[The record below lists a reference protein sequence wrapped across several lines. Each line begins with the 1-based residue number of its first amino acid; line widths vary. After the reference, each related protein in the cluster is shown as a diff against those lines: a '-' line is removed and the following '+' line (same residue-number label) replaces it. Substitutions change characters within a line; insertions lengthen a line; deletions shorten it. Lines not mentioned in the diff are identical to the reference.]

1 MVKTRLSSMD
11 DDATVLIVVLLLC
24 CCVVSSMGGV
34 LAWLLLSDNGDFLS
48 SSSFSSSSG
57 SGRVIPVTS
66 ILKKNAAPWY
76 SSGVKASDWDV
87 DGDVLK
93 VKIKK
98 GKHGG
103 QSGGAF
109 DANPNKVFP
118 TDSITFSYD
127 VFFGDDFDFVR
138 GGKLPGVCLSSSK
151 SGCAT
156 GGDWKAD
163 AGSIRPMWR
172 ADNGKDPFIIGYVY
186 FPNKKGPKHAS
197 TQTALVNGA
206 RAREECET
214 IVRRVSD
221 MLGCNDVPT
230 VECHLMNMQY
240 RVPYTVRLEDLAK
253 MQIPGVAMEFRRD
266 KPHMLTALIKD
277 HAKMTKVL
285 VYRTGKMCI
294 HARDPVHPM
303 REGQRILDM
312 LKPHIHRA
320 AGLPITLKTESS

>member
-1 MVKTRLSSMD
+1 
-11 DDATVLIVVLLLC
+11 
-24 CCVVSSMGGV
+24 MGGV

-186 FPNKKGPKHAS
+186 FPNKKGPKHAYDQQGDDYQKATRPGDRTGHDVWIKERPLS
-197 TQTALVNGA
+197 LDRGWNSLKVFVKLNTPGKKDGILEMTVNGV
-206 RAREECET
+206 T
-214 IVRRVSD
+214 RRVEDVMYRDSAEVK
-221 MLGCNDVPT
+221 LNKARIVSFFGGGSNDWNSPKDT
-230 VECHLMNMQY
+230 TISFKN
-240 RVPYTVRLEDLAK
+240 
-253 MQIPGVAMEFRRD
+253 FRFS
-266 KPHMLTALIKD
+266 T
-277 HAKMTKVL
+277 
-285 VYRTGKMCI
+285 
-294 HARDPVHPM
+294 
-303 REGQRILDM
+303 
-312 LKPHIHRA
+312 
-320 AGLPITLKTESS
+320 